1 LNLGR
6 TRLPCLAHDKLLIL
20 HTFIIACREEAFKV
34 PLDLEEGQRS
44 DVEESIEGPS
54 RFIEA
59 TGNLGVAVKPTLPD
73 PYDIPEPNERLD
85 ADNKSDT
92 ASLRPPGSPQ
102 SEHSKGDRIVPEGR
116 H

>member
-1 LNLGR
+1 V
-6 TRLPCLAHDKLLIL
+6 
-20 HTFIIACREEAFKV
+20 CREEAFNA

-44 DVEESIEGPS
+44 EVEESIEGPS

-85 ADNKSDT
+85 ADSKSDT